1 MATFRVEKNKSYTV
15 MSNHHLR
22 NNKLSLKAKGLLS
35 QMLSLPEE
43 WDYTLSGLAAINKE
57 SKDAIR
63 SAVVEL
69 EQAGYIQRRQTT
81 DADGKFAGNEYII
94 HEEPLSV
101 SPLSGFPTT
110 ENPSPGNPLT
120 ENPTEINKEGI
131 ILGKNSND
139 GSDDDPFDPM
149 PLFVEWI
156 KKVSSSDWSSEEKTS
171 LYAALHKYSEK
182 RTAIGSPFSSKRSVT
197 LLCNKLKTLSG
208 GKLGSM
214 LSLLKT
220 ATDKGWRSVYP
231 PGNSVPAEPSSKG
244 GDEEWL

>member
-101 SPLSGFPTT
+101 SPLSDFPTT
-110 ENPSPGNPLT
+110 GNPSPG
-120 ENPTEINKEGI
+120 NPTEINKEGI

-156 KKVSSSDWSSEEKTS
+156 KKVSSSDWNSEEKDS
-171 LYAALHKYSEK
+171 LYLHFLL
-182 RTAIGSPFSSKRSVT
+182 SPRIQKPFPPNLPASRMLQAFPNAHSRHRVTTSSSAPR
-197 LLCNKLKTLSG
+197 
-208 GKLGSM
+208 
-214 LSLLKT
+214 
-220 ATDKGWRSVYP
+220 
-231 PGNSVPAEPSSKG
+231 
-244 GDEEWL
+244 